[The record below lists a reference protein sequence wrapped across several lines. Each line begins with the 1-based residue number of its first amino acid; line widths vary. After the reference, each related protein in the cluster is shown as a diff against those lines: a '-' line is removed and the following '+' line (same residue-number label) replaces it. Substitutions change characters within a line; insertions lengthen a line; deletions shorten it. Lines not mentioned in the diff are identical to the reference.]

1 MATQQLLPTKKFASE
16 KEWQTWLAKNHNKSN
31 GVWLMFAK
39 KNADKPTVT
48 YAEALDIALCYGW
61 IDGQKNSY
69 DEQYWMQKFVPR
81 GAKSIWSKKNIEH
94 TERLINE
101 GKMQPAGLKA
111 IEAAKA
117 NGMWEKAY
125 DAQSKMTVPE
135 DFLKALQKNKKANA
149 FFKTLNRTNLFSI
162 AFRLQTAKK
171 EETRQKRIA
180 KIIEMLEKGE
190 KFH

>member
-1 MATQQLLPTKKFASE
+1 MANQQLLPTKKFASA
-16 KEWQTWLAKNHNKSN
+16 KAWQTWLAKNYSKSN

-39 KNADKPTVT
+39 KNADKQTVT
-48 YAEALDIALCYGW
+48 YAEALNVALCHGW
-61 IDGQKNSY
+61 IDGQKQSH

-81 GAKSIWSKKNIEH
+81 QAKSIWSKKNIEH
-94 TERLINE
+94 TERLIKE

-117 NGMWEKAY
+117 N
-125 DAQSKMTVPE
+125 
-135 DFLKALQKNKKANA
+135 A

-162 AFRLQTAKK
+162 VFRLQTAKK

-180 KIIEMLEKGE
+180 KIIEMLEREE

>member
-1 MATQQLLPTKKFASE
+1 MATQQLLPTKKFASA
-16 KEWQTWLAKNHNKSN
+16 KAWHTWLAKNYNKSN

-39 KNADKPTVT
+39 KNADKQTET
-48 YAEALDIALCYGW
+48 YAEALNIALCYGW
-61 IDGQKNSY
+61 IDGQKKSH

-81 GAKSIWSKKNIEH
+81 QAKSIWSKKNIEH
-94 TERLINE
+94 TERLIKE

-117 NGMWEKAY
+117 NGTWEKAY
-125 DAQSKMTVPE
+125 DAQSKMTIPG
-135 DFLKALQKNKKANA
+135 DFLKALRKNKKANA

-180 KIIEMLEKGE
+180 KIIGMLEREE

>member
-1 MATQQLLPTKKFASE
+1 MTSQQSLPTKKFASA
-16 KEWQTWLAKNHNKSN
+16 KAWQTWLAKNHDKSN
-31 GVWLMFAK
+31 GVWMIFTK
-39 KNADKPTVT
+39 KNADKHTVT
-48 YAEALDIALCYGW
+48 YAEALDVALCYGW

-81 GAKSIWSKKNIEH
+81 KPKSIWSKKNIEH
-94 TERLINE
+94 TKRLIKE
-101 GKMQPAGLKA
+101 GRMQPAGLEA
-111 IEAAKA
+111 IETAKV
-117 NGMWEKAY
+117 NGTWEKAY
-125 DAQSKMTVPE
+125 DAQSNMIVPE

-171 EETRQKRIA
+171 EETKQKRIA
-180 KIIEMLEKGE
+180 KIIDMLEREE

>member
-1 MATQQLLPTKKFASE
+1 MATQQLLPTKKFPSA
-16 KEWQTWLAKNHNKSN
+16 KAWQTWLAENYNKSN

-39 KNADKPTVT
+39 KNGDKQTVT
-48 YAEALDIALCYGW
+48 YAEALNVALCCGW
-61 IDGQKNSY
+61 IDGQKKSH

-81 GAKSIWSKKNIEH
+81 QAKSIWSKKNIEH
-94 TERLINE
+94 TERLIKE
-101 GKMQPAGLKA
+101 GKMQPAGLKT
-111 IEAAKA
+111 IKAAKSS
-117 NGMWEKAY
+117 GTWEKAY

-171 EETRQKRIA
+171 EETRLKRIA
-180 KIIEMLEKGE
+180 KIIEMLEREE

>member
-1 MATQQLLPTKKFASE
+1 MATQQSLPTKKFASAKAWE
-16 KEWQTWLAKNHNKSN
+16 TWLAKNYNKSN

-39 KNADKPTVT
+39 KNAEKPTVT
-48 YAEALDIALCYGW
+48 YAEALDVALCYGW

-81 GAKSIWSKKNIEH
+81 RAKSIWSKKNIEH
-94 TERLINE
+94 TERLIKE
-101 GKMQPAGLKA
+101 GRRQPAGLKA
-111 IEAAKA
+111 IEVAKA
-117 NGMWEKAY
+117 NGSWKKAY
-125 DAQSKMTVPE
+125 DAQSEMMIPE
-135 DFLKALQKNKKANA
+135 DFLKALRKNKKANA

-171 EETRQKRIA
+171 EETRQKRIT
-180 KIIEMLEKGE
+180 KIIDMLEREE

>member
-1 MATQQLLPTKKFASE
+1 MAEQSLPTKKFASA
-16 KEWQTWLAKNHNKSN
+16 KAWYTWLAKNHDKSN

-39 KNADKPTVT
+39 KNADEQTVT
-48 YAEALDIALCYGW
+48 YAEALDVALCYGW

-69 DEQYWMQKFVPR
+69 DEQYWMQKFVARQP
-81 GAKSIWSKKNIEH
+81 KSIWSKKNIEH
-94 TERLINE
+94 TERLIKE

-111 IEAAKA
+111 IETAKA
-117 NGMWEKAY
+117 NGTWQKAY
-125 DAQSKMTVPE
+125 DAQSKMTIPE
-135 DFLKALQKNKKANA
+135 DFLKVLRKNKKAFA

-180 KIIEMLEKGE
+180 KIIEMLESEK

>member
-16 KEWQTWLAKNHNKSN
+16 KAWQTWLANNYNKSN

-39 KNADKPTVT
+39 KNANNQTVA
-48 YAEALDIALCYGW
+48 YAEALNVALSYGW
-61 IDGQKNSY
+61 IDGQKKSH

-81 GAKSIWSKKNIEH
+81 QAKSIWSKKNIEH
-94 TERLINE
+94 TERLIKE
-101 GKMQPAGLKA
+101 GKMQQ
-111 IEAAKA
+111 AAKA
-117 NGMWEKAY
+117 NGTWEKAY

-162 AFRLQTAKK
+162 VFRLQTAKK

-180 KIIEMLEKGE
+180 KIIEMLEREE